1 MGHFSF
7 GVFLL
12 DFVVCS
18 ETLSQSWVTSIVTDL
33 ASLTFLTNS
42 VFFSFLRYVKFISTS
57 ASRSSVTVMSLAL
70 PSFLSSRSF
79 FLSIET
85 GSELF
90 YQFRPQG
97 FLKMADDRTG
107 SVRDVCS
114 SLLR

>member
-1 MGHFSF
+1 MGHSSF

-18 ETLSQSWVTSIVTDL
+18 EPLSQSWVASIVMDL

-42 VFFSFLRYVKFISTS
+42 AFFGFCDTSSSFHRVPR
-57 ASRSSVTVMSLAL
+57 AAVTPSCHRRCL

-85 GSELF
+85 RVGIVL
-90 YQFRPQG
+90 PI
-97 FLKMADDRTG
+97 
-107 SVRDVCS
+107 S
-114 SLLR
+114 SPGLPKNGG